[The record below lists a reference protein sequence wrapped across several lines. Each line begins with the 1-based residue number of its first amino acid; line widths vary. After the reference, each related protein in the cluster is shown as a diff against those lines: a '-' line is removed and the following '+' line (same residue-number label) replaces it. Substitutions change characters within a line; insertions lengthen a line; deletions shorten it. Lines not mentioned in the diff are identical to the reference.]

1 MPMHAVRPKILGF
14 ISEQASAWLVA
25 FVVLLAGC
33 ALTAI
38 VAWAASDLY
47 QQQVRQRFQLLVNER
62 YTRLQERFEDQE
74 QRLNSLRRFFVN
86 SAEVSRQEFD
96 GFAQPLLLRARAYS
110 WAPRVFREQRSQFEH
125 EVSRQRGT
133 PFVIRELNAAGEL
146 VPAPEREEYVPVLY
160 SQTQS
165 LLGAPLGFDLL
176 AQPLR
181 RSALERAQQS
191 GKLAVSQPMQLVGVE
206 PAYATGV
213 LLVAPVSSQ
222 PTSAQPQ
229 NEPYGYVMAVI
240 SMRQLV
246 TDGLPKPDRDN
257 LVMQIVDTSDLQ
269 QRVLFES
276 SNALGDSD
284 LVGARRLTL
293 GDRVYALSLRPSQVF
308 DQSNHSSLAT
318 ILSMGGLLSLL
329 LSALLYV
336 LVSQRQRA
344 LKLVEQRTVQLRQ
357 REQELRG
364 AHGQLRSVLNAA
376 TQVAIIATDLRGV
389 INTFNAGAERMLG
402 FKAEQVVGK
411 LTLESLHLAAEL
423 QARSASL
430 SVALGKR
437 IPASQAMLV
446 ESPDTLHEAREWR
459 LIRQDRS
466 QLTVNMLATVLLDEH
481 GLWIGHL
488 AIYLDVTEQKRAYE
502 ALAARD
508 RLLKKLSAHVPGGI
522 FQFTLEAQDNWKFIY
537 ASDGMR
543 DIYEIELGL
552 LQQDATKVFER
563 IHPLDA
569 ERVRASIR
577 LSALQLSHWREEYRV
592 LLPQRGLRWLRGE
605 ATPEELPSGGTLWNG
620 YVSDISD
627 LKRVEE
633 ELRALSITDSLTGIH
648 NRRYFQDRLRA
659 EMVRLNRTSGALSV
673 IMLDIDHFKRIN
685 DRHGHAVGDGVLQEL
700 CKRISQRLR
709 RSDVFCRLGGE
720 EFMVLC
726 PNTDDEQAYG
736 LAMQLWQSLRDVPM
750 EPVGI
755 VTASFGVASWRV
767 DEGIDG
773 LLLRADSAVY
783 VAKQAGR
790 DRVERVARA
799 LAPAG
804 PQSGPHSLN

>member
-1 MPMHAVRPKILGF
+1 MPLQAVRPKILGF

-25 FVVLLAGC
+25 LVVVLAGC
-33 ALTAI
+33 ALTVI
-38 VAWAASDLY
+38 IAWAAFDLY
-47 QQQVRQRFQLLVNER
+47 EQQVRQRFQLLVNER
-62 YTRLQERFEDQE
+62 YSRLQERFEDQE

-86 SAEVSRQEFD
+86 SDDVSREEFD
-96 GFAQPLLLRARAYS
+96 GFAQPLLLRTRAYS
-110 WAPRVFREQRSQFEH
+110 WAPRVFRNQRNQFER
-125 EVSRQRGT
+125 EVSRQLGS
-133 PFVIRELNAAGEL
+133 PFVIRELNSAGEL
-146 VPAPEREEYVPVLY
+146 APAPERDEYVPVLY

-165 LLGAPLGFDLL
+165 LLGSPLGFDLL

-181 RSALERAQQS
+181 RATLERAQKS

-213 LLVAPVSSQ
+213 LLVAPVSNL
-222 PTSAQPQ
+222 PTAEQLR

-246 TDGLPKPDRDN
+246 ADGLPKPDRDN
-257 LVMQIVDTSDLQ
+257 LVVQIVDTSDTQ
-269 QRVLFES
+269 ARVLYES
-276 SNALGDSD
+276 SNALGESD
-284 LVGARRLTL
+284 LIAARRLTL
-293 GDRVYALSLRPSQVF
+293 GDHVYTLSLRPSQVF
-308 DQSNHSSLAT
+308 DLANHSSLST
-318 ILSMGGLLSLL
+318 ILAMGGLLSVL
-329 LSALLYV
+329 LSALLYM

-344 LKLVEQRTVQLRQ
+344 LKLVEQRTAQLRL

-389 INTFNAGAERMLG
+389 INTFNAGAENMLG
-402 FKAEQVVGK
+402 FKAAQVVGR
-411 LTLESLHLAAEL
+411 LTLESLHLAPEL
-423 QARSASL
+423 EARSASL

-446 ESPDTLHEAREWR
+446 ESPDNLHEAREWS
-459 LIRQDRS
+459 LSRQDGS
-466 QLTVNMLATVLLDEH
+466 QLTVNMLATVLLDDH

-488 AIYLDVTEQKRAYE
+488 AIYLDITEQKRAYE

-522 FQFTLEAQDNWKFIY
+522 FQFTVEPQDDWRFIY

-543 DIYEIELGL
+543 DIYEIDPGV
-552 LQQDATKVFER
+552 LQQDAKKVFER

-592 LLPQRGLRWLRGE
+592 LLPQRGLRWIRGE
-605 ATPEELPSGGTLWNG
+605 ATPEELPGGGTLWHG

-648 NRRYFQDRLRA
+648 NRRYFQDRLKA
-659 EMVRLNRTSGALSV
+659 EMVRLNRSSGALSL

-685 DRHGHAVGDGVLQEL
+685 DQYGHGVGDGVLQEL
-700 CKRISQRLR
+700 CKRIGQRVR
-709 RSDVFCRLGGE
+709 RTDVFCRLGGE
-720 EFMVLC
+720 EFVVLC
-726 PNTDDEQAYG
+726 PNTDGEQAYS
-736 LAMQLWQSLRDVPM
+736 LAMELWQSLRNAPM
-750 EPVGI
+750 TPVGI
-755 VTASFGVASWRV
+755 VTASFGVASWRI

-790 DRVERVARA
+790 DRVESERVQA
-799 LAPAG
+799 L
-804 PQSGPHSLN
+804 